1 MAYPVGRHHR
11 HVVDVFRGRRADG
24 AVSVRGRRRARARPD
39 QQLCVGDIP
48 GMGAQRRQRRP
59 AAVGLEG
66 AVPPVRAL
74 DAVRDGP
81 DQRGYPRLRAV
92 PVSGHRQYHPRRAA
106 GRGRGRGGLRDAF
119 PRGGV
124 QRRDGRHR
132 HGGPEALG
140 RGYRVDVLL
149 YQRGYPLRVLCGRG
163 YRKDPHG
170 RAVAVRGDG
179 DHRQGIEI
187 IRQAQPGFDHQQAHA
202 GHRGL
207 HPQRA

>member
-1 MAYPVGRHHR
+1 MGFLNGNVLRRPHLSLRRSGIPVGRHHR

-106 GRGRGRGGLRDAF
+106 GRGRGRGGLRMLF
-119 PRGGV
+119 SRGGV
-124 QRRDGRHR
+124 QRQDGRHR
-132 HGGPEALG
+132 HGGRKRWG
-140 RGYRVDVLL
+140 VDIGSMSFISTWLSSS
-149 YQRGYPLRVLCGRG
+149 RPLWSWISKRSSW
-163 YRKDPHG
+163 
-170 RAVAVRGDG
+170 
-179 DHRQGIEI
+179 
-187 IRQAQPGFDHQQAHA
+187 A
-202 GHRGL
+202 GCCCTWR
-207 HPQRA
+207 R